1 MQCMVTNCLAQL
13 SAGQGSAM
21 LATLLASLLLTSV
34 MVTTFLASLALA
46 SNNLSRILLS
56 VLAMLALQ
64 VVLLLQI
71 VVQCCHYA
79 GSLQLDIIYT
89 NHTWLTVL
97 LILYITFLLT
107 LNPKYLIKKAVLL
120 SLYMYYFCYSPV
132 YLLLTTVLK
141 FYPLTVFDY
150 GFKINALTGP
160 ILGGS

>member
-1 MQCMVTNCLAQL
+1 MVTNCLAQL

-89 NHTWLTVL
+89 NHTWLAVL

-107 LNPKYLIKKAVLL
+107 LNPKYLIKKGSFVIPVHVLFLLL
-120 SLYMYYFCYSPV
+120 SC
-132 YLLLTTVLK
+132 
-141 FYPLTVFDY
+141 
-150 GFKINALTGP
+150 IP
-160 ILGGS
+160 IVDNSVEILPSDCV

>member
-1 MQCMVTNCLAQL
+1 MVTNCLAQL

-89 NHTWLTVL
+89 NHTWLAVL

-107 LNPKYLIKKAVLL
+107 LNPKYLIKKKAVLL

-132 YLLLTTVLK
+132 YLLLTIVLK